1 MLQLYI
7 DTLSV
12 ELSLY
17 VSYINNDTN
26 NAMIDIIQIMNF
38 QTIKSF
44 ILVLVFIVNILVI
57 VHKEWLI
64 REIYNWSGER
74 RRAGQLHYE

>member
-1 MLQLYI
+1 MLI
-7 DTLSV
+7 DVTV
-12 ELSLY
+12 VIDIELSLY
-17 VSYINNDTN
+17 VSYINNNN

-44 ILVLVFIVNILVI
+44 ILVLVLVNILVI

-64 REIYNWSGER
+64 REIYN
-74 RRAGQLHYE
+74 

>member
-1 MLQLYI
+1 MLINVTVVI
-7 DTLSV
+7 DI

-17 VSYINNDTN
+17 VSYINNNN

-44 ILVLVFIVNILVI
+44 ILVLVNILVI

-64 REIYNWSGER
+64 REIYS
-74 RRAGQLHYE
+74 

>member
-17 VSYINNDTN
+17 VSYINNNN

-44 ILVLVFIVNILVI
+44 ILVLVLVNILVI

-64 REIYNWSGER
+64 REICN
-74 RRAGQLHYE
+74 

>member
-17 VSYINNDTN
+17 VSYINNDNN

>member
-1 MLQLYI
+1 MLI
-7 DTLSV
+7 DVTV
-12 ELSLY
+12 VIDIELSLY
-17 VSYINNDTN
+17 VSYINNNN

-44 ILVLVFIVNILVI
+44 LLVLVLVNILVI

-64 REIYNWSGER
+64 REIYN
-74 RRAGQLHYE
+74 

>member
-1 MLQLYI
+1 MWLHESESNSLIRQACKNKIFLTIIYI
-7 DTLSV
+7 
-12 ELSLY
+12 
-17 VSYINNDTN
+17 SYNS
-26 NAMIDIIQIMNF
+26 QIMNF

-44 ILVLVFIVNILVI
+44 ILVLVLVNILVI